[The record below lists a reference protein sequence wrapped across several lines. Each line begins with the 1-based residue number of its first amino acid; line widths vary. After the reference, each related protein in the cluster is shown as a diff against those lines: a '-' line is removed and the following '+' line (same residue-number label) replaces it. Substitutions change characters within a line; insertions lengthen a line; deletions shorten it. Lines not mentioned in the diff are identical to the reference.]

1 MQEFVKSVVVL
12 LIANAVGLALASLI
26 MGPGF
31 RISFGYFFV
40 AVLIFTAIEAGAK
53 PILARLSAK
62 WLPQMMGGLSLFAVF
77 VGLLGTQTFLPG
89 KAISGLNNWLFAT
102 LLVWIISLVVQIFL
116 PRYLFKTDTPGA
128 KG

>member
-1 MQEFVKSVVVL
+1 MQEFLKSVVVL
-12 LIANAVGLALASLI
+12 LIANAIGLGLASLI

-40 AVLIFTAIEAGAK
+40 AVLIFTAIEAAAK
-53 PILARLSAK
+53 PILKRISAK

-89 KAISGLNNWLFAT
+89 KAISGLNNWMFAT
-102 LLVWIISLVVQIFL
+102 LLVWIISLLMQIFL
-116 PRYLFKTDTPGA
+116 PRYLFKADVPAT